1 MTSLVDILLLLTNT
15 GAVSE
20 FLMIQHMKNL
30 QGMYNPKSDSH
41 TLSLPVRGQA
51 RFRPHSP
58 LLVVRGDDIGP
69 LYGATTSVLCTGRR
83 HRSFVRG
90 DDIGPL
96 VESSK
101 TEAYNHIKGFSWKE
115 SFLLKGTKRLS
126 MSCSSIIE
134 VVNLDP

>member
-20 FLMIQHMKNL
+20 FLMIQHMKDL

-41 TLSLPVRGQA
+41 TLSFPVRGQA
-51 RFRPHSP
+51 RFGPQST
-58 LLVVRGDDIGP
+58 LLV
-69 LYGATTSVLCTGRR
+69 
-83 HRSFVRG
+83 VRG

-101 TEAYNHIKGFSWKE
+101 TEAYNPQKSYHGKSP
-115 SFLLKGTKRLS
+115 
-126 MSCSSIIE
+126 SCSKAL
-134 VVNLDP
+134 NAF